1 MIYLIRHGLDDES
14 KIGGWSDVSL
24 TNEGIKQV
32 EKAKKYIIDNLS
44 FEKIISSDVKRA
56 KETSQII
63 NKNLNKK
70 ITYTKKLREQS
81 KGKYNGVKKSDLD
94 KNDYF
99 LGNIKIYDKYPE
111 GESLLNLYERI
122 KGAMEYIMSFEDDTL
137 IVTHRGV
144 INMLYYILTNTP
156 LDMDKKQFGVTH
168 ATLHELD
175 KKKLSIRKVI

>member
-32 EKAKKYIIDNLS
+32 DKAKKYIIDNLS

-111 GESLLNLYERI
+111 GESLLDLYYKVEKLLNNI
-122 KGAMEYIMSFEDDTL
+122 NKWDNTL
-137 IVTHRGV
+137 LVTHRGV
-144 INMLYYILTNTP
+144 INMFYYLLNNEK
-156 LDMDKKQFGVTH
+156 LDMNKKRFNVDH
-168 ATLHELD
+168 ASIHKLD
-175 KKKLSIRKVI
+175 LKNMTIERIY

>member
-81 KGKYNGVKKSDLD
+81 KGKYDGVKKSDLD

-111 GESLLNLYERI
+111 GESLLDLYYKVEKLLNNI
-122 KGAMEYIMSFEDDTL
+122 NKWDNTL
-137 IVTHRGV
+137 LVTHRGV
-144 INMLYYILTNTP
+144 INMFYYLLNNEK
-156 LDMDKKQFGVTH
+156 LDMNKKRFNVDH
-168 ATLHELD
+168 ASIHKLD
-175 KKKLSIRKVI
+175 LKNMTIERIY

>member
-111 GESLLNLYERI
+111 GESLLDLYYKVEKLLNNI
-122 KGAMEYIMSFEDDTL
+122 NKWDNTL
-137 IVTHRGV
+137 LVTHRGV
-144 INMLYYILTNTP
+144 INMFYYLLNNEK
-156 LDMDKKQFGVTH
+156 LDMNKKRFNVDH
-168 ATLHELD
+168 ASIHKLD
-175 KKKLSIRKVI
+175 LKNMTIERIY

>member
-24 TNEGIKQV
+24 TNEGIKEV

-111 GESLLNLYERI
+111 GESLLDLYYKVEKLLNNI
-122 KGAMEYIMSFEDDTL
+122 NKWDNTL
-137 IVTHRGV
+137 LVTHRGV
-144 INMLYYILTNTP
+144 INMFYYLLNN
-156 LDMDKKQFGVTH
+156 QFY
-168 ATLHELD
+168 
-175 KKKLSIRKVI
+175 KLLLNLKL

>member
-14 KIGGWSDVSL
+14 RIGGWSDVSL
-24 TNEGIKQV
+24 TNEGIKEV

-111 GESLLNLYERI
+111 GESLLDLYYKVEKLLNNI
-122 KGAMEYIMSFEDDTL
+122 NKWDNTL
-137 IVTHRGV
+137 LVTHRGV
-144 INMLYYILTNTP
+144 INMFYYLLNNEK
-156 LDMDKKQFGVTH
+156 LDMNKKRFNVDH
-168 ATLHELD
+168 ASIHKLD
-175 KKKLSIRKVI
+175 LKNMTIERIY

>member
-14 KIGGWSDVSL
+14 RIGGWSDVSL
-24 TNEGIKQV
+24 TNEGIKEV

-63 NKNLNKK
+63 NKKKNKK

-111 GESLLNLYERI
+111 GESLLDLYYKVEKLLNNI
-122 KGAMEYIMSFEDDTL
+122 NKWDNTL
-137 IVTHRGV
+137 LVTHRGV
-144 INMLYYILTNTP
+144 INMFYYLLNNEK
-156 LDMDKKQFGVTH
+156 LDMNKKRFNVDH
-168 ATLHELD
+168 ASIHKLD
-175 KKKLSIRKVI
+175 LKNMTIERIY

>member
-14 KIGGWSDVSL
+14 RIGGWSDVSL

-111 GESLLNLYERI
+111 GESLLDLYYKVEKLLNSI
-122 KGAMEYIMSFEDDTL
+122 NKWDNTL
-137 IVTHRGV
+137 LVTHRGV
-144 INMLYYILTNTP
+144 INMFYYLLNNEK
-156 LDMDKKQFGVTH
+156 LDMNKKRFNVDH
-168 ATLHELD
+168 ASIHKLD
-175 KKKLSIRKVI
+175 LKNMKIERIY

>member
-14 KIGGWSDVSL
+14 RIGGWSDVSL

-111 GESLLNLYERI
+111 GESLLDLYYKVEKLLNNI
-122 KGAMEYIMSFEDDTL
+122 NKWDNTL
-137 IVTHRGV
+137 LVTHRGV
-144 INMLYYILTNTP
+144 INMFYYLLNNEK
-156 LDMDKKQFGVTH
+156 LDMNKKRFNVDH
-168 ATLHELD
+168 ASIHKLD
-175 KKKLSIRKVI
+175 LKNMTIERIY

>member
-111 GESLLNLYERI
+111 GESLLDLYYKVEKLLNSI
-122 KGAMEYIMSFEDDTL
+122 NKWDNTL
-137 IVTHRGV
+137 LVTHRGV
-144 INMLYYILTNTP
+144 INMFYYLLNNEK
-156 LDMDKKQFGVTH
+156 LDMNKKRFNVDH
-168 ATLHELD
+168 ASIHKLD
-175 KKKLSIRKVI
+175 LKNMTIERIY

>member
-14 KIGGWSDVSL
+14 RIGGWSDVSL
-24 TNEGIKQV
+24 TNEGIKEV

-44 FEKIISSDVKRA
+44 FERIISSDVKRA

-111 GESLLNLYERI
+111 GESLLDLYYKVEKLLNNI
-122 KGAMEYIMSFEDDTL
+122 NKWDNTL
-137 IVTHRGV
+137 LVTHRGV
-144 INMLYYILTNTP
+144 INMFYYLLNNEK
-156 LDMDKKQFGVTH
+156 LDMNKKRFNVDH
-168 ATLHELD
+168 ASIHKLD
-175 KKKLSIRKVI
+175 LKNMTIERIY